1 MSELDQDLAGNTADE
16 AHDDTASLDDEIELT
31 PEPTEAETLKIMMR
45 QFMKMF
51 TMDKGYL
58 TMNMINKTNWADE
71 NSIWTYIFKETPP
84 PNFYTVFKIFDFIDK
99 KMKATNWTET
109 NQKALTEAVFEP
121 PKIVNKI
128 LQAMC
133 QITGVQYLT

>member
-1 MSELDQDLAGNTADE
+1 MSELDQEQAGNTADE
-16 AHDDTASLDDEIELT
+16 AHDDTANLDDEIELT

-84 PNFYTVFKIFDFIDK
+84 PNFS
-99 KMKATNWTET
+99 
-109 NQKALTEAVFEP
+109 LS
-121 PKIVNKI
+121 
-128 LQAMC
+128 LR
-133 QITGVQYLT
+133 YLTL